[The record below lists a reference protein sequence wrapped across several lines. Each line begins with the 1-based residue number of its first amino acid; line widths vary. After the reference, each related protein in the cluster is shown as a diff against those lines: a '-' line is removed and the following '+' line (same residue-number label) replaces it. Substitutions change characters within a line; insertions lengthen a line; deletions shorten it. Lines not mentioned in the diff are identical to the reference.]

1 MGLFKE
7 IAASVIAL
15 SMLTNPSAPSRPDS
29 PTQPIVAQA
38 KERQLQNFDVPL
50 NILASFVNLEDP
62 YIAKL
67 YEEVSR
73 NPDKHIG
80 IADDLGYRDYSP
92 GIPGYMTYLIF
103 AGARRVPNESFSM
116 IVLASTQKDA
126 SAQDDIVGIQ
136 LNSSFHVY
144 QGEGDTLPLFSRVPW
159 YVLASIA
166 YSAFNEPA
174 EMNDGQPWPT
184 VYDPLYN
191 MPNYEKA
198 FTGTDGSRYRL
209 TVRPDNIIMF
219 SSTNKSSIEKR
230 ILSTGR

>member
-1 MGLFKE
+1 MGLVKE
-7 IAASVIAL
+7 IAASAIAL

-50 NILASFVNLEDP
+50 NILANLVNLEDP

-80 IADDLGYRDYSP
+80 ITDDLGYRDYSP
-92 GIPGYMTYLIF
+92 GIPGYITYLIF
-103 AGARRVPNESFSM
+103 AGEERVPNESFSM
-116 IVLASTQKDA
+116 IVLASTQKDERV
-126 SAQDDIVGIQ
+126 QDDIVAIQ

-144 QGEGDTLPLFSRVPW
+144 QGGDDTVPPFSLVPW

-166 YSAFNEPA
+166 YSSFNEPA

-191 MPNYEKA
+191 LPNYEKS
-198 FTGTDGSRYRL
+198 FIDQSGSRYVL
-209 TVRPDNIIMF
+209 TARPDNVIMF

>member
-1 MGLFKE
+1 MGLPKE
-7 IAASVIAL
+7 IVATAFALNMLINPGGLARAASPD
-15 SMLTNPSAPSRPDS
+15 TETQPSA
-29 PTQPIVAQA
+29 VQA
-38 KERQLQNFDVPL
+38 VEKNQQRFDVPL
-50 NILASFVNLEDP
+50 DILANLVNLEDP

-67 YEEVSR
+67 YEEASR
-73 NPDKHIG
+73 DPDKHIG
-80 IADDLGYRDYSP
+80 IADDLGYGDYSP

-116 IVLASTQKDA
+116 IVLASRQKDA

-144 QGEGDTLPLFSRVPW
+144 QGEGDTLPPFSRVPW

-191 MPNYEKA
+191 LPNYEKA

-219 SSTNKSSIEKR
+219 SSTNKSS
-230 ILSTGR
+230 